1 MASLIV
7 LGPIY
12 SNPRK
17 RERGERDNSLGCKRL
32 FRFCP
37 SGERKRDKEERGE
50 RNEREEKKRERRERM
65 RET

>member
-1 MASLIV
+1 
-7 LGPIY
+7 
-12 SNPRK
+12 
-17 RERGERDNSLGCKRL
+17 LGCKRL

-50 RNEREEKKRERRERM
+50 RNEREEKRREDRERM